1 VSSRAKEAAIAVSRL
16 ILENIVLDVKA
27 EEMRR
32 AAVERRFE
40 ELRDP
45 DRKRD
50 V

>member
-1 VSSRAKEAAIAVSRL
+1 M
-16 ILENIVLDVKA
+16 LDVKA

-32 AAVERRFE
+32 AVVEMRFE